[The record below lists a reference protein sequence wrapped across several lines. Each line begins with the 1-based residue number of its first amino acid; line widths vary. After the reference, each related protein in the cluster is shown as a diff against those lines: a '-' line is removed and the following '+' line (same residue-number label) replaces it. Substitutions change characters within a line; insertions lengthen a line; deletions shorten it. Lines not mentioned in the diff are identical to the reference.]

1 MGWSDLYSLKYPPPP
16 QCAARLVVK
25 SRRKPDSTTRSG
37 CFARVVIVAGVI
49 AVAARVAVATL
60 VEIRVCRWCLVA
72 AGVIVIAASPNA
84 EDFLVAGVPK
94 DNPTVLAEVL
104 VVALRKPNSNP
115 EKCAVVGAGGIV
127 VDVAV
132 GVPPR
137 FKKKEEETVAG
148 ASTRRNRIFTT
159 EVDSGNQHPVWSAN
173 HVFTNVE
180 ENDFMASELEIMVWN
195 YSNSQN
201 HECLGKLVLE
211 SASLLNVNNQVQ
223 WYPLQNPNGYA
234 YQTRQSY
241 HQREPYSFQEFI
253 PPVSSVQSSYT
264 TRNPNIYSSNS
275 SSCLYRKPYHIA
287 SPPKI
292 PYTFPSRKSSSSIL
306 GSDILSNYYNTNS
319 PSSSFHLNTHQRVS
333 IQSRSCP
340 QSRRTSA
347 EYSQGSMTMISS
359 RSSALLNDAISYS
372 NLYSSIGSLR
382 RRGSSN
388 SSSKESLKTS
398 QRRNNS
404 ACLLPVSSGRLHGR
418 RKSDCGN
425 RSIPID
431 TLGLDPKVRRN
442 SSLDRGGDQDPYSG
456 GSYNYDNN
464 SRRNSRLY

>member
-223 WYPLQNPNGYA
+223 WYPLQNPNGYGR
-234 YQTRQSY
+234 YDTHQSD
-241 HQREPYSFQEFI
+241 
-253 PPVSSVQSSYT
+253 QSSMD
-264 TRNPNIYSSNS
+264 
-275 SSCLYRKPYHIA
+275 L
-287 SPPKI
+287 
-292 PYTFPSRKSSSSIL
+292 
-306 GSDILSNYYNTNS
+306 
-319 PSSSFHLNTHQRVS
+319 
-333 IQSRSCP
+333 
-340 QSRRTSA
+340 
-347 EYSQGSMTMISS
+347 
-359 RSSALLNDAISYS
+359 
-372 NLYSSIGSLR
+372 
-382 RRGSSN
+382 
-388 SSSKESLKTS
+388 ESLKTS